1 MFSLRKISVLLLLYS
16 VPLALSGEDPMWY
29 SAGAA
34 GTGMGSVSAT
44 GSGFWSSFSNQA
56 LLTEN
61 NSYSAGIS
69 FLSRFN
75 IPELGTY
82 SAGLILPAGK
92 STGGIMYYRFGYSE
106 YKREKIGL
114 ACGMRMSKK
123 ISAGVQIDYVA
134 VRTSNKYIGAQSLTF
149 ETGLLIHASENVSV
163 GIHLFNPVPN
173 SLRKSFV
180 PSSLSAGVETELSRS
195 LNAAAELSMSSERPL
210 TIRLGF
216 DYEAI
221 NKLHLRGGFS
231 TENTSFTFGT
241 GFTWNSVI
249 IDLAFA
255 THERLGITSAAS
267 LIFIINENRN
277 FATGNNRNKFIAKS

>member
-16 VPLALSGEDPMWY
+16 VPLALSGEDPMWF

-44 GSGFWSSFSNQA
+44 GRGFWSSFSNQA

-61 NSYSAGIS
+61 DHYSAGIS
-69 FLSRFN
+69 FLNRFN
-75 IPELGTY
+75 IAELGTY

-114 ACGMRMSKK
+114 ACGMRLSEK

-134 VRTSNKYIGAQSLTF
+134 VTTSNKYAGAQSLTF
-149 ETGLLIHASENVSV
+149 ETGLLIHASESVSL

-180 PSSLSAGVETELSRS
+180 PSSLSAGIEKELGRS
-195 LNAAAELSMSSERPL
+195 LNAAAELCMSSGRPL
-210 TIRLGF
+210 SIKLGF
-216 DYEAI
+216 DYEAVS
-221 NKLHLRGGFS
+221 KLHLRGGFS
-231 TENTSFTFGT
+231 TENTSFSFGT

-249 IDLAFA
+249 VDLAFA
-255 THERLGITSAAS
+255 THEKLGITTAAS
-267 LIFIINENRN
+267 LIFIIRENRELAAAN
-277 FATGNNRNKFIAKS
+277 SRNKFFTKS

>member
-1 MFSLRKISVLLLLYS
+1 MFSLRKISVLLILFS
-16 VPLALSGEDPMWY
+16 VPLALSGEDPMWF

-61 NSYSAGIS
+61 NRYSAGIS
-69 FLSRFN
+69 FLNRFN

-82 SAGLILPAGK
+82 SAGIIIPAGK
-92 STGGIMYYRFGYSE
+92 STGGIMYYRFGYSD

-114 ACGMRMSKK
+114 ACGMRLSEK
-123 ISAGVQIDYVA
+123 ISAGIQIDYVA
-134 VRTSNKYIGAQSLTF
+134 VATSDKYACSQSLTF
-149 ETGLLIHASENVSV
+149 ETGLLIQASESVSV

-180 PSSLSAGVETELSRS
+180 PSSLSAGIVTKLGRS
-195 LNAAAELSMSSERPL
+195 LNTAAELSMRSGRSL
-210 TIRLGF
+210 AIRLGF
-216 DYEAI
+216 DYEAVS
-221 NKLHLRGGFS
+221 KLHLRGGFS
-231 TENTSFTFGT
+231 TENTSFSFGT

-255 THERLGITSAAS
+255 THERLGITTAAS
-267 LIFIINENRN
+267 LIFIIRENSEFNAGNYRN
-277 FATGNNRNKFIAKS
+277 